1 MKRFPLLLIAL
12 FLFGMFACK
21 MDNSNTWTN
30 YETWRNDNVKW
41 LEAQKQK
48 KNADGTDYYTKLTA
62 SWDEQ
67 AYVYIKYLNDTML
80 TKDNMKPLY
89 TSTIDVKYIGHR
101 YDNVAFDSSYLSISP
116 ADSVFRTPLNK
127 VIGGW
132 AIALQSMHIGDS
144 CEIVIPYQQAYG
156 NQLKGNGI
164 IKPYSVL
171 KFGIKLVG
179 IPGYEIPVN

>member
-67 AYVYIKYLNDTML
+67 AYVYIK
-80 TKDNMKPLY
+80 
-89 TSTIDVKYIGHR
+89 
-101 YDNVAFDSSYLSISP
+101 
-116 ADSVFRTPLNK
+116 
-127 VIGGW
+127 
-132 AIALQSMHIGDS
+132 
-144 CEIVIPYQQAYG
+144 
-156 NQLKGNGI
+156 
-164 IKPYSVL
+164 
-171 KFGIKLVG
+171 
-179 IPGYEIPVN
+179 